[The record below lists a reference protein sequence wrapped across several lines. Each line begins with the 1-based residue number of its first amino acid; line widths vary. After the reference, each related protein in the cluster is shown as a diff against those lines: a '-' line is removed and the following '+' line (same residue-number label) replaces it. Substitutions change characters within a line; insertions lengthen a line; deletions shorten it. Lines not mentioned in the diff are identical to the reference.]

1 MKDLLNTIVLSPI
14 IEKIITTPDNNA
26 FWISGEYYTYSY
38 LGDVI
43 SEIRRSICNFDLS
56 AKCVGLVANNDIE
69 TYASIFALMLEGI
82 CYVPLHPEWPI
93 ERCIEICRQ
102 CDIDTILDSSDSSKY
117 DAFRI
122 LKTKGLDIADG
133 SFLNSKAINGDD
145 LLCIMF
151 TSGSTG
157 KPKGVQLTRN
167 SVATAISCFEEGD
180 FQITQE
186 DRCTQCFDLTFAASI
201 QCFVSALK
209 RGACC
214 YTVPYDQIKYLYL
227 ASLIE
232 DYRISFTII
241 PASLL
246 KFLRP
251 LFGDFDTESL
261 RTCLVTSEGI
271 KYDLASEWLDCA
283 KNMTLYNLYGSTE
296 CSGAC
301 LIHKVDRVELKDKSI
316 EYVPIGRPIS
326 TNIACLIL
334 NSDGVEVCDGE
345 RGELCVSGEQL
356 SKGYWKEY
364 EITAS
369 SFFQMRQ
376 GDSIMRFYHTGDSCY
391 KDTNGVTHCLGRTDS
406 QLKIQGFRVDL
417 SEIEVISSQ
426 YLNKDVVCIPFEKT
440 EDFVQIAIFVETES
454 SIQKDGLLLMLKDR
468 LPSYMI
474 PSQVIE
480 IRNFPYNA
488 NGKVDR
494 NELVKMLS

>member
-56 AKCVGLVANNDIE
+56 TKCVGLVANNDIE

-180 FQITQE
+180 F
-186 DRCTQCFDLTFAASI
+186 
-201 QCFVSALK
+201 
-209 RGACC
+209 
-214 YTVPYDQIKYLYL
+214 
-227 ASLIE
+227 
-232 DYRISFTII
+232 
-241 PASLL
+241 
-246 KFLRP
+246 
-251 LFGDFDTESL
+251 
-261 RTCLVTSEGI
+261 
-271 KYDLASEWLDCA
+271 
-283 KNMTLYNLYGSTE
+283 
-296 CSGAC
+296 
-301 LIHKVDRVELKDKSI
+301 
-316 EYVPIGRPIS
+316 
-326 TNIACLIL
+326 
-334 NSDGVEVCDGE
+334 
-345 RGELCVSGEQL
+345 
-356 SKGYWKEY
+356 
-364 EITAS
+364 
-369 SFFQMRQ
+369 
-376 GDSIMRFYHTGDSCY
+376 
-391 KDTNGVTHCLGRTDS
+391 
-406 QLKIQGFRVDL
+406 
-417 SEIEVISSQ
+417 
-426 YLNKDVVCIPFEKT
+426 
-440 EDFVQIAIFVETES
+440 
-454 SIQKDGLLLMLKDR
+454 
-468 LPSYMI
+468 
-474 PSQVIE
+474 
-480 IRNFPYNA
+480 
-488 NGKVDR
+488 
-494 NELVKMLS
+494 